1 MRGTAAEGRCQA
13 KTGTIDGVTALSG
26 YCKSGSGLIAFSI
39 LMNGVNVDSGR
50 RAQDAMAAA
59 IARYD
64 G

>member
-1 MRGTAAEGRCQA
+1 
-13 KTGTIDGVTALSG
+13 
-26 YCKSGSGLIAFSI
+26 LIAFSI